1 MSIVRFTQVNSGYSF
16 EIETVSENTI
26 VVGEN
31 STDVCKKLAAGIDVG
46 TITVDAGVTFWIQK
60 PEGLKLSDI
69 KCIVITNCCFND
81 VGENLQNQVII
92 RYSREEAGGLA
103 IPLDSIWVLREN
115 AVWYQCKKADGL
127 CIAEKSFDWE
137 VVVTKDT
144 LDKGTRNLLKDLH
157 HNATTIYPM
166 DHTCL
171 LSLIEDTVRSYA
183 GRKILILIDM
193 FDVGK
198 IYQILTSIQMKNPN
212 IRFYDYAY
220 FGGSP

>member
-26 VVGEN
+26 IVGEN
-31 STDVCKKLAAGIDVG
+31 STDVCSKLASGIDVG
-46 TITVDAGVTFWIQK
+46 TITVDAGVTFWVQK
-60 PEGLKLSDI
+60 PEGLKLPDI
-69 KCIVITNCCFND
+69 KCIVVTNYCFSD
-81 VGENLQNQVII
+81 ASGNLQNQVII

-103 IPLDSIWVLREN
+103 IPLDSIWVLRES

-144 LDKGTRNLLKDLH
+144 LDKGTRSLLKYLH
-157 HNATTIYPM
+157 YNATIIYPM

-171 LSLIEDTVRSYA
+171 LSLIEDTVRSYE
-183 GRKILILIDM
+183 GHKILILIDM

-198 IYQILTSIQMKNPN
+198 LYQVLTSIQMANPN
-212 IRFYDYAY
+212 IRFYDYVY
-220 FGGSP
+220 FRGSP